1 MYISHAVYP
10 FIYWWTLWL
19 LPPLGYC
26 KQCCY
31 GHQYTNTSLRP
42 WPQSFFTYTPKWYI
56 TQKLDY
62 KEVCVSKNWCFWIV
76 VLEKTL
82 ESPVDSKE
90 VKPVNSKENPPWILI
105 GRTDAEVQAQ
115 VPIFCPHDAKSQ
127 LVAAVHGITKSQT
140 QFSDWTK
147 TTIQK

>member
-1 MYISHAVYP
+1 MLFIHSSIDGHFGCFHLLATVNNAAMDINIQTPLWDPDLNPFSHIP
-10 FIYWWTLWL
+10 RSGIL
-19 LPPLGYC
+19 
-26 KQCCY
+26 
-31 GHQYTNTSLRP
+31 
-42 WPQSFFTYTPKWYI
+42 